1 MVPLGSAK
9 RSLLGRYFAGM
20 LRGIP
25 MADVDEGVMGVKG
38 MNIVGVMKKKWE
50 L

>member
-1 MVPLGSAK
+1 MVPPGSTE
-9 RSLLGRYFAGM
+9 RSFFGSYFAGL

-25 MADVDEGVMGVKG
+25 MVEVDEGVMGVKG
-38 MNIVGVMKKKWE
+38 VNTVEVMKKKWE

>member
-1 MVPLGSAK
+1 MVPPGSTEQ
-9 RSLLGRYFAGM
+9 SFFGHYFAGL

-25 MADVDEGVMGVKG
+25 MVDVEEGVMGVKG
-38 MNIVGVMKKKWE
+38 VNTVEVMEKKRE

>member
-1 MVPLGSAK
+1 MVPPGSAEL
-9 RSLLGRYFAGM
+9 SLFGHYFAVL

-25 MADVDEGVMGVKG
+25 MENVGKGVMGVKG
-38 MNIVGVMKKKWE
+38 MNIVEVMKKKWE